1 MNIPFLKYTKVYY
14 IFSGVLI
21 LASLISLLI
30 FGLKFSIDFL
40 GGSILEVNFENRPEN
55 SAIQEKLKDIN
66 NLGEMVIQPTGA
78 KGVIM
83 RMKEVDE
90 NIHQQ
95 IISRLQEIS
104 KIEEKRFESIGPVI
118 GKELRQKT
126 IILIIVSLAAL
137 LIYIAVAFRKI
148 SRPLSSWQY
157 GIISIITLFF
167 DVLIPIGVFA
177 SLGKFYNVQF
187 SIPIVIAL
195 LTLLGYTINDKVV
208 VFDRVRENLLR
219 TKGGDFNAC
228 VNQSLNQVLVR
239 SISTGSC
246 TLLVLLA
253 IFFFGG
259 ETLKYFSLTLII
271 GIIVGTCSSLFLA
284 SPLLVSW
291 QEMGKRYH

>member
-1 MNIPFLKYTKVYY
+1 MNIPFLKYTKAYY
-14 IFSGVLI
+14 IFSGVLL
-21 LASLISLLI
+21 LASLISLLV
-30 FGLKFSIDFL
+30 FGLRFSIDFS
-40 GGSILEVNFENRPEN
+40 GGSILEVSFENRPEN
-55 SAIQEKLKDIN
+55 QLIQEKLKDL
-66 NLGEMVIQPTGA
+66 NLGEMVIQPMGE

-95 IISRLQEIS
+95 IILKLQEMQP
-104 KIEEKRFESIGPVI
+104 KTEEKRFESIGPVI

-126 IILIIVSLAAL
+126 IILIVVSLTAL
-137 LIYIAVAFRKI
+137 LIYITIAFRKI

-157 GIISIITLFF
+157 GIISIIALFF
-167 DVLIPIGVFA
+167 DALIPVGVFA

-208 VFDRVRENLLR
+208 VFDRVRENLLKIR
-219 TKGGDFNAC
+219 GGDFNAC
-228 VNQSLNQVLVR
+228 VNQSLNQILVR

-271 GIIVGTCSSLFLA
+271 GIIVGTYSSLFLA

-291 QEMGKRYH
+291 QKMKKP